1 MSETDQEKTEQ
12 PSERRIQKSREEGQI
27 ARSRELT
34 SAMILLSASLL
45 LRITAEPAGNI
56 IKRIMTLNLQLERSV
71 VFDISTMTRHL
82 ANSFFMI
89 IPLGVMVLGGIMLM
103 AILGQTLVGGWIF
116 NPDSMMP
123 KLNRMSPTQWIGK
136 VFSKKGVVELIK
148 SILKILLVI
157 GCLVWLLTY
166 NYPLLLGISRMP
178 FNTGLVT
185 GLSVLSTALFAYA
198 MVLVFISAID
208 APFQIWDH
216 NQKLKMTM
224 QEVKDEHKDIEGRPE
239 IKQKIRQI
247 QREIA
252 NQRMMQRVPEADVI
266 IINPT
271 HYSVALKYDKSRA
284 GAPFVIAKGI
294 DEIALRIRETGKNHE
309 IPVVETPMLTR
320 AIYYSTKIDQEIPA
334 DLYLAVAQVLAYIF
348 QLNQFRQ
355 GKADKSPI
363 MATAEIPE
371 EYLKNSNHNSNHKRM

>member
-27 ARSRELT
+27 PRSRELT
-34 SAMILLSASLL
+34 SAFILLSASLL
-45 LRITAEPAGNI
+45 LRIAAEPAGNI
-56 IKRIMTLNLQLERSV
+56 IKRIMTLNLQLDRSAA
-71 VFDISTMTRHL
+71 FDTNAMISHL
-82 ANSFFMI
+82 GSSFLMI
-89 IPLGVMVLGGIMLM
+89 LPLGVMVLGGIMLM
-103 AILGQTLVGGWIF
+103 AILGQTLVGGWVF

-123 KLNRMSPTQWIGK
+123 KLNRMSPKQWIGK

-148 SILKILLVI
+148 SILKILMVI

-208 APFQIWDH
+208 APFQVWDH
-216 NQKLKMTM
+216 NQKLMMTL

-247 QREIA
+247 QREMA
-252 NQRMMQRVPEADVI
+252 NQRMMQKVPEADVI
-266 IINPT
+266 VINPT

-284 GAPFVIAKGI
+284 SAPFVIAKGI
-294 DEIALRIRETGKNHE
+294 DEIALRIRETGRNHE
-309 IPVVETPMLTR
+309 VPVVETPTLTR

-348 QLNQFRQ
+348 QLDQFRQ
-355 GKADKSPI
+355 GKVDTAPE
-363 MATAEIPE
+363 MATPEIPE
-371 EYLKNSNHNSNHKRM
+371 AYLKNS